1 MQTSYDVHVLIQDLE
16 KYLRFV
22 SLQARPQHAGK
33 VQGCIVL
40 HVNRGGVVEYDI
52 YNALMLVLRS
62 SPQLKIRWH
71 ETWQALYL
79 RTRDISGAAEIILS
93 AKFLEYIAI
102 SATAVWITPLTW
114 EFGSR
119 EQSPAVTLILIHGVD
134 VQLHP
139 EIEQGL
145 MRSNH
150 LETWIDSEAILVWLQ
165 DLGATKDHSH
175 IFRPRML
182 PTLTSCGFFGDW
194 SQEFSDP
201 DFSSFGSLGF

>member
-1 MQTSYDVHVLIQDLE
+1 MQTSYDVHVLLQDLE
-16 KYLRFV
+16 RYLRFV

-40 HVNRGGVVEYDI
+40 HVNRGGAVEYDI

-71 ETWQALYL
+71 ETWQASYL
-79 RTRDISGAAEIILS
+79 RTRDIPGAAEIILS

-102 SATAVWITPLTW
+102 SATEVWIRPLTW
-114 EFGSR
+114 EFANR
-119 EQSPAVTLILIHGVD
+119 ERSHTVTLIYIHGVD

-165 DLGATKDHSH
+165 DLGASKDHSH
-175 IFRPRML
+175 IFQPRTP
-182 PTLTSCGFFGDW
+182 PTLTSCGFISDW
-194 SQEFSDP
+194 PQEFSDP
-201 DFSSFGSLGF
+201 DFSNFGSLGF